1 MAGFAVSLDQ
11 YAGPLDLLLDL
22 VRRGQYSIED
32 LPIAAITAQ
41 YLECLERAGELDIE
55 VASEF
60 VHTAAVL
67 IQIKSRAL
75 LPRDPALAEPDPRD
89 ELARQ
94 LLTREQARRA
104 AEMLGERI
112 GAAGLSRSPAPESGE
127 EEEASTPPDHTLWG
141 LLQKIRA
148 LRTLGWSPSPPVVVD
163 DDGPSVADLMR
174 RAQGEL
180 ASQPSLGFEQLADR
194 CGGQGER
201 APLFLGV
208 LELARLGVVTL
219 EQAEPFG
226 EMRVL
231 LNQARQ

>member
-1 MAGFAVSLDQ
+1 LAGFTVSLDR

-32 LPIAAITAQ
+32 LPIATITAQ

-75 LPRDPALAEPDPRD
+75 LPRDPALAEPDPRA

-94 LLTREQARRA
+94 LLTREQARHA
-104 AEMLGERI
+104 AEILGDRLA
-112 GAAGLSRSPAPESGE
+112 AAGLSRPAAPENGE
-127 EEEASTPPDHTLWG
+127 EEEAPTPPDHTLWG

-148 LRTLGWSPSPPVVVD
+148 LRTLDWSPSAPVVVD
-163 DDGPSVADLMR
+163 DDGLSVADLMR
-174 RAQGEL
+174 RAEGAL
-180 ASQPSLGFEQLADR
+180 ASRSCLGFEQLADR
-194 CGGQGER
+194 CGGPGER

-226 EMRVL
+226 EVRVL
-231 LNQARQ
+231 LRQTR